1 MKGKRAPPAP
11 AHGVEAAQ
19 ENIDMILADTRH
31 HLTREDAA
39 LAARLLA
46 RDSGTEL
53 SQLEQELADHGID
66 AVLDDPRLPAAL
78 LRSRQGAHASLP
90 LFAYVMVRHALTR
103 LGEDDRLL
111 ADYLAALM
119 LHFGLRDRAWRVSET
134 DDQLYS
140 ALADL
145 AADLDD
151 PDARRSFLVR
161 THLGNYALWVSG
173 FFPDYVE
180 HRRWHRGG
188 PNLDYYEEMGR
199 RGFRLAADHR
209 LAENHGM
216 ATLYATAAERFGLLR
231 AALNDVS
238 DALLFPDRYSP
249 ERLMRQVTSEAR
261 WRRLN

>member
-1 MKGKRAPPAP
+1 
-11 AHGVEAAQ
+11 
-19 ENIDMILADTRH
+19 MILADTRH
-31 HLTREDAA
+31 HLTRDDAE
-39 LAARLLA
+39 LAARLIA
-46 RDSGTEL
+46 RDSGIEL
-53 SQLEQELADHGID
+53 AQLQRELADHGID
-66 AVLDDPRLPAAL
+66 AVLDDSRLPVAL

-90 LFAYVMVRHALTR
+90 LFAYVMVRHSLTR
-103 LGEDDRLL
+103 LGETDRLL

-119 LHFGLRDRAWRVSET
+119 LHFGLRDRAWRVSEA
-134 DDQLYS
+134 DDQLYR
-140 ALADL
+140 ALVDI

-151 PDARRSFLVR
+151 PDARRSFLMR

-188 PNLDYYEEMGR
+188 PDLEYYEEMGR
-199 RGFRLAADHR
+199 RGFQLAADHR